1 MKNKILIESL
11 VKKITNRI
19 VSEAVTDNVVNQI
32 SRFIVNQFKKR
43 EPAVEDFIFERGGE
57 EIVLQLGL
65 TLEEVEDFNHP
76 FSIDASSEW
85 DEINVLIEYREDA
98 FPKHMSDLVAEIKET
113 IEHEMVHVLQTF
125 FEDESV
131 VYDKYKTNLEYLTSK
146 QEVPA
151 YVKGLIKR
159 ARHKKITLSDAMEEW
174 FNENV
179 LKFDNPKEEW
189 QEVKSVWMNYAN
201 KMRQKNK
208 IKKFN

>member
-85 DEINVLIEYREDA
+85 DEIDVLIEYREDA
-98 FPKHMSDLVAEIKET
+98 FPKHMSELVAEIKET

-131 VYDKYKTNLEYLTSK
+131 VYDRHKTNLEYLTSK
-146 QEVPA
+146 QEIPA

-159 ARHKKITLSDAMEEW
+159 ARHKKITLSDAMDEW
-174 FNENV
+174 FNENI
-179 LKFDNPKEEW
+179 LKFDNPTEDWK
-189 QEVKSVWMNYAN
+189 EVKSVWMNYAN
-201 KMRQKNK
+201 EMRQKNK

>member
-1 MKNKILIESL
+1 MKNKLLIESI

-43 EPAVEDFIFERGGE
+43 EPAVEDFIFERAGE
-57 EIVLQLGL
+57 EIVIQLGL

-85 DEINVLIEYREDA
+85 DEIDVLIEYREDA
-98 FPKHMSDLVAEIKET
+98 FPKHMSELVAEIKET

-131 VYDKYKTNLEYLTSK
+131 VYDRHETNLEYLTSK
-146 QEVPA
+146 QEIPA

-159 ARHKKITLSDAMEEW
+159 ARHKKITLSDAMDEW
-174 FNENV
+174 FNENI
-179 LKFDNPKEEW
+179 LKFDNPNEDW
-189 QEVKSVWMNYAN
+189 QQVKSVWMNYAN
-201 KMRQKNK
+201 EMRQKNK

>member
-85 DEINVLIEYREDA
+85 DEIDVLIEYREDA
-98 FPKHMSDLVAEIKET
+98 FPKHMSELVAEIKET

-131 VYDKYKTNLEYLTSK
+131 VYDRHKTNLEYLTSK
-146 QEVPA
+146 QEIPA

-159 ARHKKITLSDAMEEW
+159 ARHKKITLSNAMDEW
-174 FNENV
+174 FNENI
-179 LKFDNPKEEW
+179 LKFDNPTEDWK
-189 QEVKSVWMNYAN
+189 EVKSVWMNYAN
-201 KMRQKNK
+201 EMRQKNK

>member
-85 DEINVLIEYREDA
+85 DEIDVLIEYREDA
-98 FPKHMSDLVAEIKET
+98 FPKHMSELVAEIKET

-131 VYDKYKTNLEYLTSK
+131 VYDRHRTNLEYLTSK
-146 QEVPA
+146 QEIPA

-159 ARHKKITLSDAMEEW
+159 ARHKKITLSDAMDEW
-174 FNENV
+174 FNENI
-179 LKFDNPKEEW
+179 LKFDNPNEDWK
-189 QEVKSVWMNYAN
+189 EVKSVWMNYAN
-201 KMRQKNK
+201 EMRQKNK

>member
-1 MKNKILIESL
+1 MNKKSLIESI
-11 VKKITNRI
+11 VKKISNNLLYE
-19 VSEAVTDNVVNQI
+19 SVTDGAVNQI

-43 EPAVEDFIFERGGE
+43 ESGIEDFILERAEE
-57 EIVLQLGL
+57 EINIQVSL

-85 DEINVLIEYREDA
+85 DEIDVLIEYREDA
-98 FPKHMSDLVAEIKET
+98 FPRHMSELVAEVKET
-113 IEHEMVHVLQTF
+113 IEHEMVHILQTF

-131 VYDKYKTNLEYLTSK
+131 IYDRHETNLEYLTSN

-151 YVKGLIKR
+151 YVKGLVKR
-159 ARHKKITLSDAMEEW
+159 ARHKKITLNDAMEEW

-179 LKFDNPKEEW
+179 LKFDNPKEDWEK
-189 QEVKSVWMNYAN
+189 VKTVWMDYAN
-201 KMRQKNK
+201 DMRQKNK

>member
-11 VKKITNRI
+11 IKKISNQVI
-19 VSEAVTDNVVNQI
+19 SEAVTDNLVNQI

-43 EPAVEDFIFERGGE
+43 ESAVENFIFKRAGE
-57 EIVLQLGL
+57 EIVLQVGL

-85 DEINVLIEYREDA
+85 DEIDVLIEYRKDV
-98 FPKHMSDLVAEIKET
+98 FPEHMSDLVAEIKET

-131 VYDKYKTNLEYLTSK
+131 VYDKYKTNFEYLTSK

>member
-85 DEINVLIEYREDA
+85 DEIDVLIEYREDA
-98 FPKHMSDLVAEIKET
+98 FPKHMSELVAEIKET

-131 VYDKYKTNLEYLTSK
+131 VYDRHETNLEYLTSK

-159 ARHKKITLSDAMEEW
+159 ARHKKITLSDAMDEW
-174 FNENV
+174 FNENI
-179 LKFDNPKEEW
+179 LKFDNPNEDW
-189 QEVKSVWMNYAN
+189 QQVKSVWMNYAN
-201 KMRQKNK
+201 EMRQKNK

>member
-85 DEINVLIEYREDA
+85 DEIDVLIEYREDA
-98 FPKHMSDLVAEIKET
+98 FPKHMSELVAEIKET

-131 VYDKYKTNLEYLTSK
+131 VYDRHETNLEYLTSK
-146 QEVPA
+146 QEIPA

-159 ARHKKITLSDAMEEW
+159 ARHKKITLSDAMDEW
-174 FNENV
+174 FNENI
-179 LKFDNPKEEW
+179 LKFDNPTEDWK
-189 QEVKSVWMNYAN
+189 EVKSVWMNYAN
-201 KMRQKNK
+201 EMRQKNK